1 MADYEQY
8 YRNLNPE
15 QRQAVDNIDGPVML
29 VAGPGSGK
37 TQVLSLRIA
46 NIIKNH
52 PDMAG
57 NILALTYTDAAASNM
72 KDRLGKLV
80 GRAGDQVNITTFHG
94 FCNELIATRP
104 DVFLTARQMSQIDDL
119 GKFSIVREVIAE
131 GEFKEL
137 TNIHNPDLYIR
148 DLLSAISNLK
158 REAITPEGYRLKVTA
173 AEQYFAENA
182 EYAAKT
188 GKLKAKWSTLE
199 KQIKKNDEFS
209 KIYQQYNER
218 LTTAG
223 LYDYDDMINFVLSA
237 LKQQPEFLADVQER
251 YQYILVDEYQDT
263 NGAQNQVVLTICSY
277 EEPNIFVVGDEDQSI
292 YSFQGA
298 NLNNMLDFRQRFPSC
313 LLISTKINYR
323 STQPILAAA
332 KSLIDNSTQRVEGI
346 DKQLLSSRQEAG
358 GMKPKLLKFT
368 TGANEY
374 SYLLGRLSALITAGE
389 PVENIAV
396 IYRTHKDILPL
407 VSMLNSEGIEYKTE
421 SGNNILEIPAII
433 KFLNT
438 LRWLTASGKDT
449 NAQNLDLLT
458 LFALL
463 DQSISSLDFYKLV
476 RASKGNDLVNIL
488 SDVEQLAS
496 LGIAQPVA
504 INQSFSSLLEK
515 FRQSW
520 TMPALEILGEMVLS
534 TKLASTDDMSLSSAD
549 VSAFLRLISFC
560 KGRDK
565 LSNSLYTLADLLRDL
580 ESMKANNLSL
590 KSSPSQSGIHLV
602 TAHSAK
608 GREYRHVFIIKAI
621 DKNWGNK
628 QDSSKF
634 KLLEES
640 DNIDPSLRKKLKL
653 EEELRLFYVAMTRSM
668 DFLTISYSENYSEGE
683 RTRSANPSLFL
694 GMMDQDLLAVEPAGI
709 TVDLGGDSFETTIKA
724 ELASDKFTAP
734 DLTSYLKG
742 IVENTELSFTSLQNY
757 FDCPH
762 RFLYLNLL
770 KLPTPKVT
778 PMIIGSAIHKA
789 LENFAQA
796 KKKGETLGLSELQ
809 IAASKYLD
817 SESLNLDE
825 KMSLKSSVSEHL
837 GTYYNQLLQWAS
849 SFEPAQ
855 IISTEFNFRG
865 ITVPGISAKLT
876 GKIDLIE
883 KLDEGSF
890 NLVDYK
896 TGKPL
901 SKNVI
906 TGETK
911 SEREIH
917 YLDQLTFYALLC
929 QYDPHKRFPNPTA
942 TIRFTSANPSG
953 KFKEEVFEISS
964 AQKGELVERISMAV
978 SDIQELKFERKCM
991 KPDCLVCSRFN

>member
-72 KDRLGKLV
+72 KDRLSKLV

-94 FCNELIATRP
+94 FCNDLIATRP

-119 GKFSIVREVIAE
+119 GKFSIVREIIAT
-131 GEFKEL
+131 GDFKEL
-137 TNIHNPDLYIR
+137 TNIHNPDLYVR
-148 DLLSAISNLK
+148 DILSAISNLK
-158 REAITPEGYRLKVTA
+158 REAVTPQDYQVKVA
-173 AEQYFAENA
+173 SSRQYFTENA
-182 EYAAKT
+182 EYAPKT
-188 GKLKAKWSTLE
+188 GKLKAKWATLQ
-199 KQIKKNDEFS
+199 KQIDKNTEFS
-209 KIYQQYNER
+209 VIYQLYNER

-223 LYDYDDMINFVLSA
+223 LYDYDDMINFVLIA

-298 NLNNMLDFRQRFPSC
+298 NLNNMLDFRQLFPSC
-313 LLISTKINYR
+313 IVISTKINYR

-332 KSLIDNSTQRVEGI
+332 KSLIDNSTQRIEGI
-346 DKQLLSSRQEAG
+346 DKQLLSSRQEVG
-358 GMKPKLLKFT
+358 GIKPKLLKFAD
-368 TGANEY
+368 GVDEY
-374 SYLLGRLSALITAGE
+374 RYILSQLRSLIDSGQPAE
-389 PVENIAV
+389 SIAV

-421 SGNNILEIPAII
+421 SGNNILELPAII
-433 KFLNT
+433 KFINT

-449 NAQNLDLLT
+449 DAQNLDLLT

-463 DQSISSLDFYKLV
+463 NQTISSLDFYKLV
-476 RASKGNDLVNIL
+476 RASRGNDLVDIL
-488 SDVEQLAS
+488 SDTEQLRS
-496 LGIAQPVA
+496 LGVAQPAV
-504 INQSFSSLLEK
+504 INQSFSGLLEK

-520 TMPALEILGEMVLS
+520 TMPALEILGELVLS
-534 TKLASTDDMSLSSAD
+534 SKLAAIDNMSLSSAD
-549 VSAFLRLISFC
+549 TSAFLRLINFC
-560 KGRDK
+560 KARDK
-565 LSNSLYTLADLLRDL
+565 LSSKLYTLADLLRDL
-580 ESMKANNLSL
+580 ESMKANNLPL
-590 KSSPSQSGIHLV
+590 KSSPSQTGVHLV

-608 GREYRHVFIIKAI
+608 GKEYKYVFIIKAI

-634 KLLEES
+634 KLLEDS
-640 DNIDPSLRKKLKL
+640 DSFDPVLRKKIKL
-653 EEELRLFYVAMTRSM
+653 EEELRLFYVAVTRSM

-683 RTRSANPSLFL
+683 RTRSANPSMFL
-694 GMMDQDLLAVEPAGI
+694 GMIEPNLLAIEPVSMLAQM
-709 TVDLGGDSFETTIKA
+709 DGDSFEKTVKA
-724 ELASDKFTAP
+724 ELASDKFSAP
-734 DLTSYLKG
+734 DLASYLKE

-796 KKKGETLGLSELQ
+796 KKKGETLSLIELQ
-809 IAASKYLD
+809 AAANKYLD
-817 SESLNLDE
+817 SESLNPEE
-825 KMSLKSSVSEHL
+825 KTGLKSSVSEHL
-837 GTYYNQLLQWAS
+837 EIYYSQLLQWAS
-849 SFEPAQ
+849 SIEPAQ
-855 IISTEFNFRG
+855 IISTEFNFRS
-865 ITVPGISAKLT
+865 ITVPGVNAKLT

-883 KLDEGSF
+883 KQAAGTF

-901 SKNVI
+901 SRNVI

-917 YLDQLTFYALLC
+917 YLDQLTFYSILC
-929 QYDPHKRFPNPTA
+929 QYDPHKRFSNLTT

-964 AQKGELVERISMAV
+964 EQKKTLIGRIALAVEE
-978 SDIQELKFERKCM
+978 IQALRFERKCM
-991 KPDCLVCSRFN
+991 KPDCLVCGRFN